1 MVPEGWSISKLAERP
16 IRVIDGDRGKN
27 YPSAGDFADTGH
39 CLFLSAKNVTK
50 NGFLFEEKQFVS
62 EEKHRALRKGTLT
75 RGDIVLTTRGT
86 VGNIAYF
93 DDDVPFDV
101 MRINSGMVLVRNEDE
116 QVSVDFLSLL
126 FRSFVVQ
133 NQVKRMTFGSAQP
146 QLTVGIINRF
156 KLPLPPL
163 PEQRKIA
170 DILSTWD
177 AAIEKTEAL
186 LATARTQKRALMQ
199 QLLTGKRRFSEFE
212 GQPWQEV
219 RLGEVCDPKQ
229 WTTIAGKNMTETGFP
244 VYGANGHIGFFSEY
258 NHEDETIAV
267 GCRGVCGSVHLTPPK
282 SYITGNSMALDQV
295 DPSKAVVRFLFQ
307 YLTYFGFRD
316 IVSGSAQPQ
325 ITGRAIK
332 AYRLSLPP
340 VEEQKRVADLLQAAD
355 DEVKWIKTEITKL
368 RTEKKALMQQ
378 LLTGKRRVVV

>member
-1 MVPEGWSISKLAERP
+1 MPYIKSSDVGSAIQPEGLAKTALTIHQKYHRSTVHPGDIVFSLRGNTGATSIVPSDLPEANLTQGTARVSVAEEFDNRFVRYVLASDIAMRQ
-16 IRVIDGDRGKN
+16 VL
-27 YPSAGDFADTGH
+27 AV
-39 CLFLSAKNVTK
+39 AKGST
-50 NGFLFEEKQFVS
+50 FTEVS
-62 EEKHRALRKGTLT
+62 LDALRKITL
-75 RGDIVLTTRGT
+75 
-86 VGNIAYF
+86 
-93 DDDVPFDV
+93 PH
-101 MRINSGMVLVRNEDE
+101 
-116 QVSVDFLSLL
+116 
-126 FRSFVVQ
+126 
-133 NQVKRMTFGSAQP
+133 
-146 QLTVGIINRF
+146 
-156 KLPLPPL
+156 PPL